1 MEKFRTNM
9 LNWPLY
15 NLALRFN
22 PYFDLFMRQPK
33 AVIFDMDG
41 VLIDS
46 EPIHC
51 EIERTLFIKLG
62 LNVSAE
68 VHKTYLG
75 TAGDFMYNDIKT
87 RFGLSE
93 SINQLLE
100 MDEAF
105 RCEYFRSLEVISLN
119 EGVLS
124 LLQEIKKSGIRL
136 AVATSS
142 SPLIARTLLGR
153 CGILSIFDAVVTTS
167 DAGKSK
173 PAPDVYLLAA
183 NMTGV
188 APADCLVF
196 EDSPNGLMAAK
207 NAGMFCMAIKTESV
221 NVDEL
226 SGADHVIE
234 TFDGMTLHRLTDLF
248 SFKLST

>member
-1 MEKFRTNM
+1 M

-15 NLALRFN
+15 NLANKFK
-22 PYFDLFMRQPK
+22 PYFDLSMRQPK

-46 EPIHC
+46 EPIHY
-51 EIERTLFIKLG
+51 EVERKLFDKLG
-62 LNVSAE
+62 LNVSAD

-75 TAGDFMYNDIKT
+75 TAGDFMYGDVKT

-93 SINQLLE
+93 SIKQLLE
-100 MDEAF
+100 MDEEF
-105 RCEYFRSLEVISLN
+105 RCEYFRSLEIMNLN
-119 EGVLS
+119 DGVLS
-124 LLQEIKKSGIRL
+124 LLQEIKQAGIRL

-142 SPLIARTLLGR
+142 SPLIARTLLDR

-183 NMTGV
+183 NMTGA
-188 APADCLVF
+188 APADCVVF
-196 EDSPNGLMAAK
+196 EDSPNGLLAAK
-207 NAGMFCMAIKTESV
+207 NAEMFCIAVKTESV

-234 TFDGMTLHRLTDLF
+234 TFDGMTLDRLADLF
-248 SFKLST
+248 SR